1 MIPQNVARDLVD
13 DSLSY
18 QDFLAKHGSPG
29 DIKNWTDVNES
40 CSLSDEQADLLSSFS
55 RQLHVVCI
63 AGAWCG
69 DCVRQGPILNYIA
82 SASDQIN
89 LLFIDRDALAE
100 EFKATW
106 TVCGGLRVPQV
117 LFFNEDYQFLGHAG
131 DRTITR
137 YRKLARLAL
146 GDEAPINT
154 SFDQSQKTV
163 LEDWL
168 EEFERIHLIARLSPR
183 LRQKHAD

>member
-1 MIPQNVARDLVD
+1 MISEDVARELVD
-13 DSLSY
+13 DSLPY
-18 QDFLAKHGSPG
+18 EEFLQRHGSPG
-29 DIKNWTDVNES
+29 DIKNWSAVYES
-40 CSLSDEQADLLSSFS
+40 SSLADKQKELLGSFT

-69 DCVRQGPILNYIA
+69 DCVRQGPLLHHIA
-82 SASDQIN
+82 SASERIN
-89 LLFIDRDALAE
+89 LVFVDRDALDE
-100 EFKATW
+100 EFQSTW

-137 YRKLARLAL
+137 YRELAQLAL
-146 GDEAPINT
+146 GDQAPVNT
-154 SFDQSQKTV
+154 DVNQTQASV
-163 LEDWL
+163 LDDWL
-168 EEFERIHLIARLSPR
+168 DEFERIHLIARLSPR

>member
-1 MIPQNVARDLVD
+1 MIPENVARALVD
-13 DSLSY
+13 DSLLY
-18 QDFLAKHGSPG
+18 QDFLARHGSPG
-29 DIKNWTDVNES
+29 DVKNWSDVSEA
-40 CSLSDEQADLLSSFS
+40 CSLSDAQANLLSSFT
-55 RQLHVVCI
+55 RQLHVVCM

-69 DCVRQGPILNYIA
+69 DCVRQGPILNHIA
-82 SASDQIN
+82 SACDLIN
-89 LLFIDRDALAE
+89 LVFIDRDALTE
-100 EFKATW
+100 DFKTTW

-137 YRKLARLAL
+137 YRELARLAL
-146 GDEAPINT
+146 GDAAPINT
-154 SFDQSQKTV
+154 SHNQSQKTV

>member
-1 MIPQNVARDLVD
+1 MISEDVARELVD
-13 DSLSY
+13 DGLSY
-18 QDFLAKHGSPG
+18 QDFLSRHGSPG
-29 DIKNWTDVNES
+29 DINNWADVNQS
-40 CSLSDEQADLLSSFS
+40 ISLSDAQAALLNSFS

-69 DCVRQGPILNYIA
+69 DCVRQGPILNHIA
-82 SASDQIN
+82 SASDRIH
-89 LLFIDRDALAE
+89 LVFIDRDALAE
-100 EFKATW
+100 EFQTTW

-137 YRKLARLAL
+137 YRELARLAL
-146 GDEAPINT
+146 GDQAPINT
-154 SFDQSQKTV
+154 DVNQSQASV
-163 LEDWL
+163 LDDWL